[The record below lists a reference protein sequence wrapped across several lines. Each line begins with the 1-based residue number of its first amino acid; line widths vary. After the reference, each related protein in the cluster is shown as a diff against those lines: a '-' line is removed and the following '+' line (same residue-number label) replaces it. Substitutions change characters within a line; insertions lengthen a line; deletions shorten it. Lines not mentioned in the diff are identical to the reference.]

1 MHFSGDIYV
10 EYIHYHSYYICNMNI
25 IRSWREQKILLKRMF
40 SNLTDEDFVYEE
52 GKKEFMLERLCIK
65 LGKSKTDLEL
75 IFTEIQLS

>member
-1 MHFSGDIYV
+1 
-10 EYIHYHSYYICNMNI
+10 MNI

-75 IFTEIQLS
+75 IFAEIQLS